1 MPTHFFRTQVFSA
14 ILVFSSLKLLLS
26 SLGSSEDEEEEEDL
40 SRNKIVQLAT
50 K

>member
-1 MPTHFFRTQVFSA
+1 
-14 ILVFSSLKLLLS
+14 VFSSLKLLLS
-26 SLGSSEDEEEEEDL
+26 SLGSNDDDEEEEDL